1 MWHVTHLQDELY
13 QQHLSW
19 PELKLRKLSSDRS
32 SLFTWANPM
41 APSPMPSVVS
51 LGRNGGLHLASMQRR
66 DYHSFC
72 VLSLFCGFFFTES

>member
-1 MWHVTHLQDELY
+1 
-13 QQHLSW
+13 
-19 PELKLRKLSSDRS
+19 
-32 SLFTWANPM
+32 M